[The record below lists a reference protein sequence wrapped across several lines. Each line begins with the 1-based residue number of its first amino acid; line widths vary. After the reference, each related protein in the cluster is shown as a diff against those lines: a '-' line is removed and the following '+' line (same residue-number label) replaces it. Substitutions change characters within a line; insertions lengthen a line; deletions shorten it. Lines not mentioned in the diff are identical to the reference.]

1 MSRAFNRT
9 FNEIPAVTQP
19 PHPDRAHARPFLKW
33 AGGKRGLVPEITKL
47 LPDTIE
53 TYWEPFLGGG
63 ALFFAL
69 DGQIRDARL
78 SDVNAEL
85 VLTCQTVRNK
95 LGALLPRLQ
104 EHKGA
109 HADKKYYY
117 QVRRATPSPDAVEA
131 AARFIYLN
139 RTCYNGLYRVNKNGL
154 FNVPRGGYKNP
165 PICDADNLRA
175 VSEVLQKAVL
185 RHGDFGKVEPSPG
198 DFIYCDPPYDG
209 TFARCDARGFGEPEQ
224 RRLRDTVLKWQELGA
239 QVMVSNA
246 DTPFIRSLYAESSF
260 RIHQVSSPRSINSNG
275 NGRGPVN
282 ELLIT
287 TYSSSLCE

>member
-1 MSRAFNRT
+1 MPTLGR
-9 FNEIPAVTQP
+9 
-19 PHPDRAHARPFLKW
+19 PHPDHAHARPFLKW
-33 AGGKRGLVPEITKL
+33 AGGKRALAPEITKL
-47 LPDTIE
+47 LPDTIK

-69 DGQIRDARL
+69 NTQIRDARL

-85 VLTCQTVRNK
+85 ILTCQTVRNK

-104 EHKGA
+104 EHKEA

-117 QVRRATPSPDAVEA
+117 RVRRATASPDAVEV

-165 PICDADNLRA
+165 AICDTDNLRV
-175 VSEVLQKAVL
+175 VSEVLQKAIL

-209 TFARCDARGFGEPEQ
+209 TFARCNARGFGESEQ
-224 RRLRDTVLKWQELGA
+224 RRLRDTVLKWQGLGA

-246 DTPFIRSLYAESSF
+246 DTPFIRSLYPESSF
-260 RIHQVSSPRSINSNG
+260 RVHQVSAPRSINSKG

-287 TYSSSLCE
+287 TYSCSQRKPQVQRH